1 MSGTE
6 DKEYYSISKYAR
18 AKDEGRIEVDFSVYL
33 NTKLP
38 ALMELIDKPAAE
50 LEALRKDSKEAEETA
65 LRSIELTAAD
75 EWAKHAAQTMLLK
88 KALEY
93 VRTMPV
99 THTSNKWA
107 QHPSNKDNYEISNMV
122 YKMTYQINERT
133 VYNHRKQKS
142 EPVAWLV
149 SWRVSFNAPQT
160 SNNYYRSGT
169 TIADQH
175 DKRYAD
181 KAAADKY
188 LQGRIA
194 AYAHL
199 FTEISPPI
207 PEDKT
212 ELFTING
219 ILLPGYTVAAHEP
232 TPDELLDFIGEADL
246 TAPTPTQKE
255 TPAQRSAAKKQAHN
269 RHVKGR

>member
-1 MSGTE
+1 M
-6 DKEYYSISKYAR
+6 EYYSISKYAR
-18 AKDEGRIEVDFSVYL
+18 ARDEDRIEVDFSVYL
-33 NTKLP
+33 KEKLP

-50 LEALRKDSKEAEETA
+50 LEALRKDSKEAAEDA
-65 LRSIELTAAD
+65 LRKIELTAAD
-75 EWAKHAAQTMLLK
+75 EWAKHAARTILLK

-99 THTSNKWA
+99 THTSNKWT
-107 QHPSNKDNYEISNMV
+107 QHPSNRDNYEISNMV
-122 YKMTYQINERT
+122 YKMTYQINVRT
-133 VYNHRKQKS
+133 VYNHSKQKS

-149 SWRVSFNAPQT
+149 SWCVSFNAPQT
-160 SNNYYRSGT
+160 NNGCYRSGT

-199 FTEISPPI
+199 FTELSPPI
-207 PEDKT
+207 PEGKQ
-212 ELFTING
+212 ELFSING
-219 ILLPGYTVAAHEP
+219 ILLPGYTAAAHEP
-232 TPDELLDFIGEADL
+232 TPDELLDYIGEADL
-246 TAPTPTQKE
+246 AAPAPAQQE
-255 TPAQRSAAKKQAHN
+255 TTAQRSAAKKQTHN